1 MGEIL
6 PEYLSKMAT
15 DRLRDNGVNIV
26 TGETP
31 VKATLNKNKEVEL
44 DFASGGMLYVL
55 VNLLFELFL
64 MK

>member
-44 DFASGGMLYVL
+44 DFASGGMFSLIY
-55 VNLLFELFL
+55 FL
-64 MK
+64 SFF